1 MSLQVIKATH
11 VTIGDLCHWRRSLGS
26 TQKPRLHLEAWAL
39 PRSLGFTSYYLH
51 HPQHP
56 HYLCYPHYSHDLCRP
71 QASSF
76 LLIEIPI
83 RVRFMIKVVIRVV
96 IRVWIIIRV
105 RVAVRVKVSARIMV

>member
-1 MSLQVIKATH
+1 MSLQVTKATH

-26 TQKPRLHLEAWAL
+26 TQKPRRHLEAWAL

-56 HYLCYPHYSHDLCRP
+56 HYLCYPHYSCDLCRL
-71 QASSF
+71 QASIF
-76 LLIEIPI
+76 LLIELPI
-83 RVRFMIKVVIRVV
+83 RVRFVIRAV